1 MLVLILRAFVL
12 YIFIIFVMRVMGKRE
27 IGQLQPFELAI
38 TLIIADL
45 LVIPMENT
53 GVPLINGIIPV
64 LIITFSQMFFS
75 YLTVKNERVQQVM
88 SGKPTVMIRNGN
100 LVEENLIK
108 QNYNIT
114 ELIEQLRLNGV
125 ERIDDVECAMLETNG
140 QLSVILKTLKRP
152 VTVEDMGIVKQHEGI
167 PVEIILDGKFISE
180 NFARANITKEEIEK
194 ELEIRNLTADK
205 VFFASV
211 DAQRKFMIQ
220 EKQVEDRWK
229 KL

>member
-1 MLVLILRAFVL
+1 MLVLILRAFIL

-64 LIITFSQMFFS
+64 AIITFSQMFFS
-75 YLTVKNERVQQVM
+75 YLTVKNERIQQIM
-88 SGKPTVMIRNGN
+88 SGKPTVMVRNGH
-100 LVEENLIK
+100 LVEENLIN

-152 VTVEDMGIVKQHEGI
+152 VTLEDMGIVKQHAGI

-180 NFARANITKEEIEK
+180 NFERANITKKEIEK
-194 ELEIRNLTADK
+194 ELEKRNLTVDK
-205 VFFASV
+205 VFFASI
-211 DAQRKFMIQ
+211 DAQREFMIQ
-220 EKQVEDRWK
+220 EKQGEGR
-229 KL
+229 

>member
-75 YLTVKNERVQQVM
+75 YLTVKNERIQQIM

-100 LVEENLIK
+100 LVEENLVNQK
-108 QNYNIT
+108 
-114 ELIEQLRLNGV
+114 
-125 ERIDDVECAMLETNG
+125 
-140 QLSVILKTLKRP
+140 
-152 VTVEDMGIVKQHEGI
+152 
-167 PVEIILDGKFISE
+167 
-180 NFARANITKEEIEK
+180 
-194 ELEIRNLTADK
+194 
-205 VFFASV
+205 
-211 DAQRKFMIQ
+211 
-220 EKQVEDRWK
+220 
-229 KL
+229 